1 MAILPE
7 AVIENKEGYYSIAYG
22 NLAGLI
28 VEAIKE
34 LKTDINIIKTKLN
47 II

>member
-1 MAILPE
+1 MTILPE
-7 AVIENKEGYYSIAYG
+7 AVIENNEGYYSIAYG
-22 NLAGLI
+22 NLTGLI

-34 LKTDINIIKTKLN
+34 LKRDITTIKTALN